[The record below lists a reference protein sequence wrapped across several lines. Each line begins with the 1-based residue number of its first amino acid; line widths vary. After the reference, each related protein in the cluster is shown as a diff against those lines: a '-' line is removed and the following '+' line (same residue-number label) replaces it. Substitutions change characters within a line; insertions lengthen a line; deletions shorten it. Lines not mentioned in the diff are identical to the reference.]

1 MPSRVRSRWPLRR
14 SSPEVR
20 PLPVRLWQWAQLT
33 SSQVRARSSTL
44 PEDARFQIGAR
55 GVYGHPELPDFMV
68 FLDWSEL
75 P

>member
-1 MPSRVRSRWPLRR
+1 
-14 SSPEVR
+14 
-20 PLPVRLWQWAQLT
+20 LWQWAQLT